1 MTRDQETRDDLTVSY
16 VLGELGPTETAAF
29 ERELAA
35 DAALAAEVQALR
47 RAFAALPYAT
57 VTEPPS
63 DLRDRVLSAAR
74 DDEAMERGG
83 TGDIARSVDR
93 EGTLRIDRK
102 GTRSLA
108 RPRAWWP
115 AAITALAAGLALF
128 FAFDARHLRR
138 ELALQREVTEL
149 LQQPNVVVGFALAGS
164 GTAAGAYGNVVLD
177 MDAGKGALA
186 LRGLPATPSGQVY
199 RLWARSAGK
208 DVLCGQFAADAE
220 RGARAQFVVPVRAY
234 EGRVEQV
241 FVTLEPLAETP
252 QPTGPRILESL

>member
-1 MTRDQETRDDLTVSY
+1 MSRDPETRDDLMVSY
-16 VLGELGPTETAAF
+16 VLGELGPAETAAF

-35 DAALAAEVQALR
+35 DAALDAEAQALR

-63 DLRDRVLSAAR
+63 DLRGRVLAAAR
-74 DDEAMERGG
+74 DEAVDRGG
-83 TGDIARSVDR
+83 TRDIARSVDR
-93 EGTLRIDRK
+93 EGAPRIDRK

-115 AAITALAAGLALF
+115 AAITAFAAGLALF
-128 FAFDARHLRR
+128 FAFDAHHLRR

-149 LQQPNVVVGFALAGS
+149 LQQPNVVLAFALAGS
-164 GTAAGAYGNVVLD
+164 GTAAGAYGNVALD

-186 LRGLPATPSGQVY
+186 LRGLPAAPSGQVY

-220 RGARAQFVVPVRAY
+220 RGARAQFVVPVHAY
-234 EGRVEQV
+234 EGRVERV

-252 QPTGPRILESL
+252 QPTGPRILESS

>member
-1 MTRDQETRDDLTVSY
+1 MSRDPETREDVTVSY
-16 VLGELGPTETAAF
+16 VLGELGPAEAAAF

-35 DAALAAEVQALR
+35 DAALAAEVQAVR

-63 DLRDRVLSAAR
+63 DLRGRVLAAAR
-74 DDEAMERGG
+74 DGEAIPRAG
-83 TGDIARSVDR
+83 
-93 EGTLRIDRK
+93 
-102 GTRSLA
+102 A
-108 RPRAWWP
+108 RPIAPTGAGLAVPRSWWP
-115 AAITALAAGLALF
+115 AAITALAAGLAIF
-128 FAFDARHLRR
+128 FAFDAQHLRR

-164 GTAAGAYGNVVLD
+164 GAAAGAYGNVVLD

-186 LRGLPATPSGQVY
+186 LRGLPAAPSGQVY

-241 FVTLEPLAETP
+241 FVTLEPLAETS
-252 QPTGPRILESL
+252 QPTGARILESS